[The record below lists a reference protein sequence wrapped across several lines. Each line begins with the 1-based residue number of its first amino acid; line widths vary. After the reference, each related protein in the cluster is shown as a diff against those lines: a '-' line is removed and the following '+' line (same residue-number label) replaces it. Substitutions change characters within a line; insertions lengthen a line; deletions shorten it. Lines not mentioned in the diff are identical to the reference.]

1 MATLAAAAW
10 LVATAIVAATPTKGH
25 GRGDSGTV
33 WQLLD
38 SGATARIVAHERIA
52 GGARNENG
60 CDRIVV
66 SAPSGQSAHVGCTV
80 QQAAVLDELEARLWL
95 KASLSHVQLAAR
107 VVMPRSKNAEGEH
120 ATAIVRGPIYNQ
132 SGHWQQLVLKDVP
145 KLLAAEVR
153 ALRSVTGAKI
163 DSREAYLDCV
173 VLIIPGDP
181 QGIEVVTDELEVDG
195 VEIASAAVQLTNHE
209 GPSASQLSIPAALP
223 SKYDRPP
230 RDAQSQLSSKVQG
243 SQLIVDG
250 RPFMPRAIQWQ
261 GEPLQ
266 YLANCGFN
274 TIQLSSEPTGELMA
288 EAQRA
293 GLWFLC
299 APPRPDEIRRRGI
312 AQSADRVL
320 AWYLD
325 SELLDGDDQYTRTW
339 VDLIRQR
346 DFLVGRPV
354 ILPLNSDWQAAGQ
367 TVEILAPHIPRA
379 GRMQVAEYNEWLTRA
394 LAMCEPGMPC
404 LACLPTQWGEEVRL
418 QAAALSES
426 AIESVSVDGQQLE
439 ALVQASCTHGIFG
452 FVFASHSRLNGN
464 DVGSRCRAATL
475 ELINRQLQLIE
486 PWLAAG
492 KVVGRISSIDSA
504 WIGVVRRV
512 DQARLLIPLKAE
524 VFGNSDRAAATSTA
538 PNDDV
543 VFVVP
548 GIPESSRAYSL
559 SPVALRPLVSQRVA
573 GGTRIIL
580 PADVRDSFVLLTE
593 DPAVVYSFRQR
604 IARDAPRIARLQYE
618 LAKMRA
624 HTAAE
629 RQRRLARLGASS
641 ELDQR
646 QIAIIAARLREVDSL
661 LSSNRNEPAYRIA
674 RALSKSLSHQAG
686 EQQRAKGGASA
697 FVSHP
702 LALSDDQI
710 ADYAEFAQRRA
721 AMQGGE
727 NILYGG
733 DFEDLD
739 QMTQFGWQHVRREA
753 GGIDAG
759 AKLSSNNPQHGSCCL
774 ELFAAARQGELPGLA
789 AGSAVWV
796 TSPPVPVHE
805 GSIIEITGWVRIDNA
820 IAGSVDGLQILD
832 SLGGAEL
839 SNTVRETV
847 GWQEFSIIRG
857 VPNSTELRVAF
868 ALSGLGSACIDGVM
882 VRAIESPAARRLPAV
897 SAFDRSAV
905 NESEVV
911 GPMLVAP
918 ATR

>member
-1 MATLAAAAW
+1 M
-10 LVATAIVAATPTKGH
+10 
-25 GRGDSGTV
+25 
-33 WQLLD
+33 
-38 SGATARIVAHERIA
+38 ARILAHERIA

-60 CDRIVV
+60 CERIVV
-66 SAPSGQSAHVGCTV
+66 SAPPGQSAYVGCAV
-80 QQAAVLDELEARLWL
+80 PQAAVLDELEVRLWL

-107 VVMPRSKNAEGEH
+107 VVMPRSKNARGEP

-132 SGHWQQLVLKDVP
+132 PGHWQQLVLKDVP

-153 ALRSVTGAKI
+153 AMRSVPGAKI
-163 DSREAYLDCV
+163 DSREAFLDCV
-173 VLIIPGDP
+173 VLITPGDP

-195 VEIASAAVQLTNHE
+195 VRIASAAVQLTNHE
-209 GPSASQLSIPAALP
+209 GPSANQVPITRALP
-223 SKYDRPP
+223 SQHDEPTP
-230 RDAQSQLSSKVQG
+230 RDVRSELSPQVQG
-243 SQLIVDG
+243 SQLIVNG

-266 YLANCGFN
+266 FLANCGFN
-274 TIQLSSEPTGELMA
+274 TIQLSSEPTGELIA

-299 APPRPDEIRRRGI
+299 APPRPDEIRRREIG
-312 AQSADRVL
+312 QSADRVL

-325 SELLDGDDQYTRTW
+325 SQMLDGDDHYTRTW

-346 DFLVGRPV
+346 DSIVGRPV
-354 ILPLNSDWQAAGQ
+354 ILHLNTDSQAADQ
-367 TVEILAPHIPRA
+367 TADILATHHSRA
-379 GRMQVAEYNEWLTRA
+379 ARMQVADYNDWLTGA

-404 LACLPTQWGEEVRL
+404 VACLPTQWGEEVRL
-418 QAAALSES
+418 QATALSASAVES
-426 AIESVSVDGQQLE
+426 ISVDGQQLE
-439 ALVQASCTHGIFG
+439 ALVQASCAQGIFG
-452 FVFASHSRLNGN
+452 FVFASHSRLNEN
-464 DVGSRCRAATL
+464 DSASRCRAATL
-475 ELINRQLQLIE
+475 ELINWQLRLIE

-492 KVVGRISSIDSA
+492 KVVGRVSSIDSA
-504 WIGVVRRV
+504 WIGVVHRV

-538 PNDDV
+538 PNGDV

-559 SPVALRPLVSQRVA
+559 SPVSLRPLVSQRVA
-573 GGTRIIL
+573 GGTRIVL
-580 PADVRDSFVLLTE
+580 PADDRDSVILLTE
-593 DPAVVYSFRQR
+593 DPAVVYGFRQR
-604 IARDAPRIARLQYE
+604 IARDAPRIARLQHE
-618 LAKMRA
+618 LTKLC
-624 HTAAE
+624 TGAAVE
-629 RQRRLARLGASS
+629 RQRRLSRLGASS
-641 ELDQR
+641 EQDQR
-646 QIAIIAARLREVDSL
+646 QIAIIASQLREVDIL

-674 RALSKSLSHQAG
+674 RTLSKSLSNQAG
-686 EQQRAKGGASA
+686 EQRRAIGAASA

-710 ADYAEFAQRRA
+710 ADLAEFAQRRA
-721 AMQGGE
+721 GIQGGE

-753 GGIDAG
+753 SGIDAG
-759 AKLSSNNPQHGSCCL
+759 AKLSSSNPQHGTYCL
-774 ELFAAARQGELPGLA
+774 ELFATARQGELPGLV
-789 AGSAVWV
+789 AGPAIWV
-796 TSPPVPVHE
+796 VSPAVPVHE
-805 GSIIEITGWVRIDNA
+805 GSVIEITGWVRIDNA

-839 SNTVRETV
+839 SNTVRETN

-857 VPNSTELRVAF
+857 VPKSTELRVTF
-868 ALSGLGSACIDGVM
+868 ALCGVGSACIDGVM
-882 VRAIESPAARRLPAV
+882 VRAMEPPAARRLPDV
-897 SAFDRSAV
+897 SAPDRSAA
-905 NESEVV
+905 NDGEIV